1 MAAEQGTGKTMPCP
15 ACGTE
20 IERDSPRC
28 SACGILISRKRRRG
42 VAAQSDTPF
51 SPAATVHNL
60 SALRAYRI
68 SVLSILPGVG
78 LVAGPLGFAL
88 GIRACR
94 RARHDPYFTARGPV
108 VAAIVLG
115 GLAAVANWVGF
126 ALMYLGLR
134 QAGWF

>member
-28 SACGILISRKRRRG
+28 SACGILIRRRRRRG
-42 VAAQSDTPF
+42 GAADSDTPF
-51 SPAATVHNL
+51 SPAATAHNL
-60 SALRAYRI
+60 TAVRAYRWA
-68 SVLSILPGVG
+68 VLSVLPGVG
-78 LVAGPLGFAL
+78 LVAGPVGCVVGILAL
-88 GIRACR
+88 R
-94 RARHDPYFTARGPV
+94 RGRQDPQFTARGPAF
-108 VAAIVLG
+108 AAIVLG
-115 GLAAVANWVGF
+115 VVTAVANWVGF